1 MTTQKKKQY
10 GVWLDNQHEIVVGY
24 PDLEGSSFA
33 ILGHVVHDSV
43 PKNSSEN
50 AGNNHEIALTRKF
63 FKDIAAIMPNVDEM
77 HVTGTGQVQEQFIR
91 FLAETPQYRN
101 AVTSESTSNKMS
113 DEALITFIS
122 SHLGAK

>member
-10 GVWLDNQHEIVVGY
+10 GVWLDNQHAIVVGE
-24 PDLEGSSFA
+24 PDLEGSSFG

-43 PKNSSEN
+43 PKNSNEN

-77 HVTGTGQVQEQFIR
+77 HVTGTGQAQEQFIR
-91 FLAETPQYRN
+91 FLAETPQYKN

-122 SHLGAK
+122 SHLDGK